1 MGVGRNESGVQTWPN
16 QRCTPIYTYGH
27 NSLSFKMH
35 LAHRNARQ
43 WKEQHTIA
51 QEDAER
57 EKFERSSHFALDKK
71 KAGRWAAHA
80 KKADSLQLETY
91 QYCIWKRV
99 QAHLDTRDE
108 TARAT

>member
-1 MGVGRNESGVQTWPN
+1 MAQSK
-16 QRCTPIYTYGH
+16 IYTYIPTGTSR
-27 NSLSFKMH
+27 SLSKCIS
-35 LAHRNARQ
+35 LTATRGSGKNN
-43 WKEQHTIA
+43 TLA

-57 EKFERSSHFALDKK
+57 EKFERSSYFALDKK

-99 QAHLDTRDE
+99 HARLDTRDE